1 MSYQNWCST
10 LAALA
15 LMFSVGRPVRA
26 QDHIAAEALEP
37 APMTQGSVLS
47 VYGARALPAKGFSL
61 TVLGSYG
68 RKPLTLERSD
78 TQSQLGS
85 LTGSVGTVSFMGA
98 IGLGSRVDV
107 GVALPLH
114 RMGEASSFGAG
125 VPSSIN
131 SMRVASSTIALGDM
145 RVVPRVSLLA
155 RDRDAGFGLALLAQ
169 VYFPTGRDSVY
180 AGESFRVEPRVALD
194 WRSQGGVLLGFN
206 VGYLIRA
213 RTTLLDARVDDAL
226 RAAVGT
232 ELPLFKGLSGM
243 LEVGT
248 QVNVMSSK
256 LTRADVPTEGF
267 LGVRYRFSGITAQL
281 GGGPGLVRGLTAPS
295 YRLAVALSY
304 TAEPAAVQLPELEI
318 EDSCTNDPQLCP
330 APVTDQDGDGVSDA
344 QDACPNAA
352 EDNDGHEDA
361 DGCPDL
367 DDDADGVE
375 DAADS
380 CKNEAEDR
388 DGHEDND
395 GCPDPDNDGDQ
406 VADADDRCPAV
417 AGLASEHGCPAPAAV
432 VVTEKS
438 IELRDSVFFETNRST
453 IDQRSAPLLDQIAS
467 ALQAHPEIQS
477 VVIEGHTDDRGS
489 KKKNIDLSQQRA
501 AAVRAALVQRGVAA
515 DRLRAQGFG
524 PERPVVDN
532 ETEENRAKNRR
543 VELRIEKR
551 AP

>member
-1 MSYQNWCST
+1 MSNQNWCST
-10 LAALA
+10 LAALS
-15 LMFSVGRPVRA
+15 LMFAVGRPARA

-61 TVLGSYG
+61 TLLGSYG

-78 TQSQLGS
+78 TQRQLGS

-98 IGLGSRVDV
+98 FGLGSRVDV

-114 RMGEASSFGAG
+114 RMGEASSLGAG
-125 VPSSIN
+125 VPSSVTT
-131 SMRVASSTIALGDM
+131 MRVASSTLAMGDL

-155 RDRDAGFGLALLAQ
+155 RGRDAGFGLALLAQ
-169 VYFPTGRDSVY
+169 VYFPTGRDNVY

-194 WRSQGGVLLGFN
+194 WRNKAGVLLAFN

-213 RTTLLDARVDDAL
+213 RTTLLDARIDDAL

-243 LEVGT
+243 LEIGT
-248 QVNVMSSK
+248 QVNVMSANF
-256 LTRADVPTEGF
+256 TRADVPTEGF

-295 YRLAVALSY
+295 YRLALALSY
-304 TAEPAAVQLPELEI
+304 TAEPAAVQLPPLEI
-318 EDSCTNDPQLCP
+318 EESP
-330 APVTDQDGDGVSDA
+330 PVETDQDGDGVSDT

-352 EDNDGHEDA
+352 EDNDGHDDA

-367 DDDADGVE
+367 DNDADGVA

-388 DGHEDND
+388 DRHEDND
-395 GCPDPDNDGDQ
+395 GCPDLDNDGDQ
-406 VADADDRCPAV
+406 IADADDRCPTV
-417 AGLASEHGCPAPAAV
+417 AGLASEQGCPAPAAHAAV

-438 IELRDSVFFETNRST
+438 IELRESVFFEKNRST

-467 ALQAHPEIQS
+467 ALQAHTEIQS

-489 KKKNIDLSQQRA
+489 KKKNIELSQQRA
-501 AAVRAALVQRGVAA
+501 AAVRAALVERGVAA
-515 DRLRAQGFG
+515 DRLRAQGLG

-532 ETEENRAKNRR
+532 QTEENRAKNRR
-543 VELRIEKR
+543 VELRIERR